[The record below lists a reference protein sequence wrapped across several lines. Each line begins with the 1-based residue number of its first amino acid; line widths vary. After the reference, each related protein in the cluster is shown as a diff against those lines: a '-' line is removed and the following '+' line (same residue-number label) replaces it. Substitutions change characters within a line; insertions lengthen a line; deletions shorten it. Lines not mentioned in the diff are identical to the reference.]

1 MNPVCF
7 FEIPVRD
14 MATATAF
21 YEQTFGMQLTP
32 LAVDGN
38 QMAMF
43 PFAEGAP
50 GASGALA
57 QGESYV
63 PGKAGARIYFAVND
77 IQATLQAALAAG
89 GTAHYPVTEVPHHGW
104 VAEFLDP
111 EGNCIALYTTQHP

>member
-14 MATATAF
+14 LVQATAF
-21 YEQTFGMQLTP
+21 YERTFGMQLTP
-32 LAVDGN
+32 MAVDGN

-63 PGKAGARIYFAVND
+63 PGSAGARIYFAVDD
-77 IQATLQAALAAG
+77 IHATLQAALAAG
-89 GTAHYPVTEVPHHGW
+89 ATAHYPVTEVPDQGW

-111 EGNCIALYTTQHP
+111 EGNCIALFTTQQP